1 MHTVVTILL
10 IGGLGLIVAIIAMSP
25 NKNNQTTN
33 NSNNFN
39 SSSSSQTKNMNLTYQ
54 FNPEFNSK
62 AAKIVT
68 SEGDINL
75 ILYPEYAPQTVSNF
89 IRLAREEKFYDGLSF
104 HRYEPGFVIQGGDPM
119 GNGTGG
125 PGYTVPAEIVPE
137 LRHVKGALAT
147 ARTSDAINPEKASSG
162 SQFYI
167 TLEETPFLDGEY
179 TVFGKVADEA
189 SMAVVEKL
197 RANSA
202 IFTIE
207 IID

>member
-1 MHTVVTILL
+1 MHILVTVLL
-10 IGGLGLIVAIIAMSP
+10 IGGLGLIIAIVAMSP
-25 NKNNQTTN
+25 SKTADNTN
-33 NSNNFN
+33 NPNNF
-39 SSSSSQTKNMNLTYQ
+39 SSSTSVNNMNLTYQ
-54 FNPEFNSK
+54 FNPDFNSK

-68 SEGDINL
+68 SEGEINL
-75 ILYPEYAPQTVSNF
+75 VLYPEYAPQTVSNF

-104 HRYEPGFVIQGGDPM
+104 HRYEPGFVIQGGDPL
-119 GNGTGG
+119 GTGSGG

-137 LRHVKGALAT
+137 LKHVKGALAT

-179 TVFGKVADEA
+179 TVFGKVADDA
-189 SMAVVEKL
+189 SMEVVAKL